1 MEIKYPRVPPGGKL
15 RHFQGE
21 PTGSCRLC
29 CDPFLPLFAWKKK
42 KKRGFLLLP
51 GQESARAH
59 SDTGAGGGRA
69 GPRHGPRAGVDPA
82 GHKGEGRRTHPA
94 MVYLTP
100 VSLAASAGSGGSA
113 GENPLWKKLRCGG
126 SIPVASSGPSA
137 LGIRFTGDE
146 ASWSPRAPG
155 QHGWASTGAASGSS
169 RGRAGCA
176 TSPARSPTETRLLPV
191 PAAQPQHPN
200 PAPGRAVT
208 SWRFNGWRGRAWT
221 QRAGGGTAQLA
232 AGPGCNWGSAPAL
245 RGISEERQWQSFP
258 AVLGVCQGMNS
269 LALGTCG
276 LPGSGCRDLRR
287 EVFDSC
293 LLVRVYIGIILYIC
307 I

>member
-1 MEIKYPRVPPGGKL
+1 ML
-15 RHFQGE
+15 RPFSA
-21 PTGSCRLC
+21 PVRLE
-29 CDPFLPLFAWKKK
+29 K
-42 KKRGFLLLP
+42 KKRVFLLLP

-113 GENPLWKKLRCGG
+113 GENPPWKKLRCGG

-155 QHGWASTGAASGSS
+155 QHGWASTGAAAGSS
-169 RGRAGCA
+169 RGLAGCA
-176 TSPARSPTETRLLPV
+176 ASPARSPTEARCCRCQQLSPSIPIQL
-191 PAAQPQHPN
+191 
-200 PAPGRAVT
+200 
-208 SWRFNGWRGRAWT
+208 RGEPSHRGDLM
-221 QRAGGGTAQLA
+221 AGE
-232 AGPGCNWGSAPAL
+232 AGPGRSEPAAARHGTARRRARLQPGLGSGPAGYFRGEAVAKFSSRAWCLPRDEFIGIGQLWFGSAL
-245 RGISEERQWQSFP
+245 ESK
-258 AVLGVCQGMNS
+258 
-269 LALGTCG
+269 
-276 LPGSGCRDLRR
+276 
-287 EVFDSC
+287 
-293 LLVRVYIGIILYIC
+293 
-307 I
+307 